1 FCRMNPIT
9 TLIFDLG
16 GVIINLKTEDE
27 WLHQDLLPH
36 FQPDSLLQLQ
46 QAGYF
51 RNLETGNVRPEDF
64 LLQMQA
70 IATDKHATE
79 KQVKQHWNAI
89 LQDIPSHRVELLQ
102 QLKQRYRLVLLSNTN
117 SIHVESFQRY
127 MHRAFG
133 EDILRANF
141 HTVYYSQ
148 EIGLRKPT
156 KETYEFVMQQQQLQ
170 PAEILFLDDK
180 SENLREPHNIG
191 WQTFHV
197 NFNELSAAALQHLL

>member
-1 FCRMNPIT
+1 MQNIQ
-9 TLIFDLG
+9 TLIFDFG

-27 WLHQDLLPH
+27 WLHQDLLPN

-64 LLQMQA
+64 LQQMQA
-70 IATDKHATE
+70 IATEKAATE
-79 KQVKQHWNAI
+79 EQVKQHWNAI
-89 LQDIPSHRVELLQ
+89 LKDIPSHRVELLQ

-127 MHRAFG
+127 MQQHFG

-148 EIGLRKPT
+148 EIGLRKPN
-156 KETYEFVMQQQQLQ
+156 KEIYEFVMRQQQLQ
-170 PAEILFLDDK
+170 PSEILFLDDK
-180 SENLREPHNIG
+180 PENLWEPHNLG

-197 NFNELSAAALQHLL
+197 RFNELSAAALQHLL